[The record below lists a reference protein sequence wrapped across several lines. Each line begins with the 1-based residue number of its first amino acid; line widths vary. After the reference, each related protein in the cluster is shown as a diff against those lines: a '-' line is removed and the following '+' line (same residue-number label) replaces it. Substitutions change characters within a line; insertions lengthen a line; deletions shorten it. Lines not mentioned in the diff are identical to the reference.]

1 MLDECYHISEED
13 FLAAIHTSISSIEK
27 NSLLLAKESI
37 DAIISKLNEKDDY
50 NSNSFDLKSRIFKRI
65 NFSIPLL
72 LKIKAIL
79 GEANNTYILL
89 STALI
94 NKTLKGVQIYNTQK
108 DKMYFT
114 GDDSRI
120 LELFSLDMTEDFEQ
134 YFKKILPSILYEI
147 RKNAR
152 QSASRKVDNFI
163 GHKNGKIPDLGFI
176 ILEKELINM
185 DKDSKI
191 LPKKNTYFYEEDIRY
206 IHLKMKIKAL
216 KEKNIEFK
224 INYVSS
230 CLAWTSR
237 FLITD
242 KVEYSLTETIKIN
255 NNTKEIIFK
264 GYGNEKK
271 NIYKGSW
278 YIDVYANDFLIFSQ
292 SIEKNRPPIERLMEA
307 EKKFKENCIKIE
319 NSNYLEKEIEQEYQK
334 LAEIEKWKLFRFRK
348 VREKEIGEQKRI
360 IQDLYD
366 KQKKQKEDEISK
378 VNVEYL
384 KDRNKIEKDIEIE
397 RTYIEKNT
405 LKEIENVGIKNEE
418 EKSKV
423 VKKNMSSKNDEEL
436 TENKTI
442 CIVVDC
448 QKQRYF
454 TLTQLKID
462 ITPKFLT
469 EEGTFKDNRLMQEAR
484 PSDYYVL
491 KTQNYSHISEGSVIK
506 LNLDNYE
513 SINVK
518 SNKHNT
524 YNIYYD
530 KADFSEMDLIL
541 LRKINFIED

>member
-50 NSNSFDLKSRIFKRI
+50 NSNSFDLRSRIFKRI

-94 NKTLKGVQIYNTQK
+94 NKTLKGVQVYIK
-108 DKMYFT
+108 DKIYLT
-114 GDDSRI
+114 GDDSSI

-134 YFKKILPSILYEI
+134 YFKKILPSILHEI

-152 QSASRKVDNFI
+152 QSASRIVDKSI

-230 CLAWTSR
+230 CLAWP
-237 FLITD
+237 FLLTE
-242 KVEYSLTETIKIN
+242 KVEYSFTEIVKID

-264 GYGNEKK
+264 GYGNGEK
-271 NIYKGSW
+271 NIYKGFW
-278 YIDVYANDFLIFSQ
+278 YINVYANDFLIFSQ
-292 SIEKNRPPIERLMEA
+292 SIKKNSPPIERLMEA
-307 EKKFKENCIKIE
+307 EKKFKEDCIKIE
-319 NSNYLEKEIEQEYQK
+319 NSNYFEEEIEQEFQK
-334 LAEIEKWKLFRFRK
+334 LAEIEKWKLFRLRK
-348 VREKEIGEQKRI
+348 TKENEIREQKRI
-360 IQDLYD
+360 IQDLHD
-366 KQKKQKEDEISK
+366 KRKKQKENEISK
-378 VNVEYL
+378 INEEYV
-384 KDRNKIEKDIEIE
+384 KNRKEIEKDIEIE

-405 LKEIENVGIKNEE
+405 LKGIENVGIKNEE

-423 VKKNMSSKNDEEL
+423 VKKIMSSKNDEEL

-491 KTQNYSHISEGSVIK
+491 KTQNYPHLSEGSVIK

-530 KADFSEMDLIL
+530 KTDFSEMDLIL

>member
-1 MLDECYHISEED
+1 MLNECYHISEED

-27 NSLLLAKESI
+27 SSLLLAKESI

-50 NSNSFDLKSRIFKRI
+50 NSDSFDLRIKIFKRI

-94 NKTLKGVQIYNTQK
+94 NKTLKGVQVYIK
-108 DKMYFT
+108 DKIYLT
-114 GDDSRI
+114 GEDSSI
-120 LELFSLDMTEDFEQ
+120 LKLFSFDMTEDFEQ
-134 YFKKILPSILYEI
+134 YFKKILPSILHEI
-147 RKNAR
+147 RKNALHSYYPR
-152 QSASRKVDNFI
+152 NVYNSDY
-163 GHKNGKIPDLGFI
+163 KNGKIPDLGFI

-185 DKDSKI
+185 DKNSKI

-224 INYVSS
+224 INYVSF
-230 CLAWTSR
+230 CFTS
-237 FLITD
+237 ITE
-242 KVEYSLTETIKIN
+242 KVEYSFTEIVKIN

-264 GYGNEKK
+264 GYGNGEK
-271 NIYKGSW
+271 NIYKSFIDK
-278 YIDVYANDFLIFSQ
+278 IDVYVNNFLIFSQ
-292 SIEKNRPPIERLMEA
+292 LIEKNRPPIERLMEA
-307 EKKFKENCIKIE
+307 EKKFKEDCIKIE
-319 NSNYLEKEIEQEYQK
+319 NSNYFKEEIEQEFQK
-334 LAEIEKWKLFRFRK
+334 LAEIEKWKLFRLRK
-348 VREKEIGEQKRI
+348 TKENEIREQKRI
-360 IQDLYD
+360 IQDLHD
-366 KQKKQKEDEISK
+366 KRKKQKENEISK
-378 VNVEYL
+378 INEEYV
-384 KDRNKIEKDIEIE
+384 KNRKEIEKDIEIE

-405 LKEIENVGIKNEE
+405 LKGIENVGIKNEE
-418 EKSKV
+418 KKSKIITEPISP
-423 VKKNMSSKNDEEL
+423 K
-436 TENKTI
+436 ENKKLAEDRTV

-491 KTQNYSHISEGSVIK
+491 KTQNYPHLSEGSVIK

-530 KADFSEMDLIL
+530 KTDFSEMDLIL